1 MEKVMSTTRN
11 NRYQE
16 GSINRV
22 KRAKGPD
29 VWVYRWREL
38 QEDGRRV
45 QRKTTIGDAERYPNK
60 SDVKREVENLRA
72 EINARQ
78 ERVGKKTLDE
88 VWGHFQAYELRD
100 PDVGRSETTID
111 NYLTLFKAHIIP
123 RWGATF
129 LTDVKAVEVEVWLR
143 SLAKLAPASRAKL
156 KSRMYTLFEHAK
168 RHEFCDRNPIESV
181 RQGSKTKIKPAILSL
196 DEIRALMAAIT
207 TPAIR
212 VAVLVAAVTG
222 LRRSE
227 VRGLKWC
234 DIDLGGGWLTPT
246 RGSVSKHLTNL
257 KNRPSAATIPIP
269 DALVTALQMWCEETP
284 YRADDDWVFASPSTS
299 GQRPYWFDSALIR
312 QLRPAAKRAKI
323 TKHIGWHTFRRSLAT
338 LLMTK
343 GEGVKVVQEL
353 MRHANSKIT
362 LDLYAQ
368 GDEVAKRAA
377 QEHVGG
383 LFLLKKAS

>member
-45 QRKTTIGDAERYPNK
+45 QRKTTIGDADRYPNK

-72 EINARQ
+72 EINALQ

-143 SLAKLAPASRAKL
+143 SLVKLAPASRAKL
-156 KSRMYTLFEHAK
+156 K
-168 RHEFCDRNPIESV
+168 
-181 RQGSKTKIKPAILSL
+181 
-196 DEIRALMAAIT
+196 
-207 TPAIR
+207 
-212 VAVLVAAVTG
+212 
-222 LRRSE
+222 
-227 VRGLKWC
+227 
-234 DIDLGGGWLTPT
+234 
-246 RGSVSKHLTNL
+246 
-257 KNRPSAATIPIP
+257 
-269 DALVTALQMWCEETP
+269 
-284 YRADDDWVFASPSTS
+284 
-299 GQRPYWFDSALIR
+299 
-312 QLRPAAKRAKI
+312 
-323 TKHIGWHTFRRSLAT
+323 
-338 LLMTK
+338 
-343 GEGVKVVQEL
+343 
-353 MRHANSKIT
+353 
-362 LDLYAQ
+362 
-368 GDEVAKRAA
+368 
-377 QEHVGG
+377 
-383 LFLLKKAS
+383 